1 MMGLISSFKTQAPK
15 RATHGRN
22 AMSAKITRRKFVTAT
37 AAGAAL
43 ATFKFP
49 APAVAQA
56 APFKLG
62 LLTVKTGPLAQGG
75 IQMEQGVVTFLKE
88 KNYTF
93 AGRKV
98 EFISA
103 DTGGNPAGTK
113 TKAQE
118 LVEREKVDAILGP
131 LAAFELLAI
140 TDYIKE
146 QKIPMLSLA
155 GAEDMTQRRPNP
167 YFLRPSATSAQAMH
181 PMADFAAKELKLKKV
196 VTISEDF
203 AFGHEQM
210 GGFQQT
216 FEEAGGK
223 IVNKIWPPLVTPDYT
238 PFVAQIGDCDGV
250 CQGFAGSNPLRFLK
264 TYAAAGLKFPVVTG
278 ETGGDDALLRSFG
291 DEALGLYSSCP
302 YTLDL
307 ATDANKRFVAAMQK
321 DYGIDPGFYAAGLY
335 VAAAVVDA
343 GLQKNNGKSDD
354 KEAFVKALRAVDL
367 KDTPRG
373 QIKFDHFGNVVGDFF
388 IRRVDKVNGKLVN
401 KTLKTYN
408 NVSQFWTYD
417 EKKFLEAPVYSRN
430 YPPLKS

>member
-1 MMGLISSFKTQAPK
+1 
-15 RATHGRN
+15 
-22 AMSAKITRRKFVTAT
+22 MSRKFSRRTVMAGTA
-37 AAGAAL
+37 AAGAA
-43 ATFKFP
+43 AAFNFP
-49 APAVAQA
+49 APALAQA

-75 IQMEQGVVTFLKE
+75 IQMEQGVVTYLKE

-98 EFISA
+98 EFITA

-131 LAAFELLAI
+131 LAAFELLAV
-140 TDYIKE
+140 TDYINE
-146 QKIPMLSLA
+146 QKTPMLSLA

-181 PMADFAAKELKLKKV
+181 PMADFAAKELKLKRI

-264 TYAAAGLKFPVVTG
+264 TYAAAGLKYPVVTG

-291 DEALGLYSSCP
+291 DEALGMYSCCP

-307 ATDANKRFVAAMQK
+307 DTDSNKRFVAAMQK

-335 VAAAVVDA
+335 VAAQTVAA
-343 GLQKNNGKSDD
+343 GLEKTNGKSDD
-354 KEAFVKALRAVDL
+354 KDAFVKALRAVDL

-373 QIKFDHFGNVVGDFF
+373 AIKYDHFGNVVGDFF
-388 IRRVDKVNGKLVN
+388 IRHLEKQNGKLVN
-401 KTLKTYN
+401 KTVKTYH

-417 EKKFLEAPVYSRN
+417 EKKFLAAPVYSRN
-430 YPPLKS
+430 YPPMKS

>member
-1 MMGLISSFKTQAPK
+1 
-15 RATHGRN
+15 
-22 AMSAKITRRKFVTAT
+22 MSRKFTRRKFMAAT
-37 AAGAAL
+37 TAGAAA

-49 APAVAQA
+49 MPAVAQA

-62 LLTVKTGPLAQGG
+62 LLTVKSGPLAQGG

-93 AGRKV
+93 ASRKV
-98 EFISA
+98 DFISA

-146 QKIPMLSLA
+146 QKVPMLSLA

-167 YFLRPSATSAQAMH
+167 YFLRPSATSSQAMH
-181 PMADFAAKELKLKKV
+181 PMADFAANELKLKKV

-216 FEEAGGK
+216 FEEHGGK

-238 PFVAQIGDCDGV
+238 PFVAQIADCDGV
-250 CQGFAGSNPLRFLK
+250 CQGFAGSNPLRFMK

-278 ETGGDDALLRSFG
+278 ETGGDDALMRSAG
-291 DEALGLYSSCP
+291 DEFVGMYSCCP

-307 ATDANKRFVAAMQK
+307 ATDSNKRFIAAMQK
-321 DYGIDPGFYAAGLY
+321 DYGVDPGFYAAGLY
-335 VAAAVVDA
+335 VSAAVVAA
-343 GLQKNNGKSDD
+343 GLEKAGGKADD
-354 KEAFVKALRAVDL
+354 KDAFVKTLRSVKL

-373 QIKFDHFGNVVGDFF
+373 EISFDHFGNVIGDFY
-388 IRRVDKVNGKLVN
+388 IRRVEKVNGKLVN
-401 KTLKTYN
+401 KTVKTYK

-417 EKKFLEAPVYSRN
+417 EKKFLEQPVYSRN
-430 YPPLKS
+430 FPPVKA

>member
-1 MMGLISSFKTQAPK
+1 MMCRKYKNGHERPAKNISPCRGAI
-15 RATHGRN
+15 GRTD
-22 AMSAKITRRKFVTAT
+22 MSRKFTRRKFMAAT

-49 APAVAQA
+49 APAIAQA

-75 IQMEQGVVTFLKE
+75 IQMEQGVVTYLKE

-113 TKAQE
+113 TKTQE
-118 LVEREKVDAILGP
+118 LVERSQVDAILGP

-146 QKIPMLSLA
+146 HKTPMLSLA
-155 GAEDMTQRRPNP
+155 GAEDITQRRPNP
-167 YFLRPSATSAQAMH
+167 YFLRPSATSSQAMH
-181 PMADFAAKELKLKKV
+181 PMADFAAKELKLKKG

-216 FEEAGGK
+216 FEGAGGK
-223 IVNKIWPPLVTPDYT
+223 ILKKRWPPIVTPDYT
-238 PFVAQIGDCDGV
+238 PFLAQIADCDGV
-250 CQGFAGSNPLRFLK
+250 CQGFAGSNPLRFMK
-264 TYAAAGLKFPVVTG
+264 QYAAAGLKYPVVTG

-291 DEALGLYSSCP
+291 DEALGLFSCCP
-302 YTLDL
+302 HTLDFGND
-307 ATDANKRFVAAMQK
+307 TNKRSIAAMVK
-321 DYGIDPGFYAAGLY
+321 DYGVEPGFYAAGLY
-335 VAAAVVDA
+335 CSAAVVD
-343 GLQKNNGKSDD
+343 
-354 KEAFVKALRAVDL
+354 
-367 KDTPRG
+367 
-373 QIKFDHFGNVVGDFF
+373 
-388 IRRVDKVNGKLVN
+388 
-401 KTLKTYN
+401 
-408 NVSQFWTYD
+408 
-417 EKKFLEAPVYSRN
+417 
-430 YPPLKS
+430 